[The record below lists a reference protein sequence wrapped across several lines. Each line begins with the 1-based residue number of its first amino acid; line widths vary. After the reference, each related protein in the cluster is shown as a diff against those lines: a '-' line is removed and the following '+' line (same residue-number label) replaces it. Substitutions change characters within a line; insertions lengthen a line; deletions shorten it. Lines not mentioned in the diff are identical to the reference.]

1 MKTLNK
7 WTNMQNLHSHG
18 ILQNIFLKAITIFSS
33 IPLIFIPSD
42 QNISTDESHLGSADG
57 LAPGSVINVFT

>member
-1 MKTLNK
+1 MAF
-7 WTNMQNLHSHG
+7 
-18 ILQNIFLKAITIFSS
+18 LQNIFLEIMTIFSS

-57 LAPGSVINVFT
+57 SVPKSVINVLT